1 MRHNLEV
8 THNKQELKRDDVV
21 TAIRIAFNLSE
32 NAKINL
38 RDNPILML
46 REEHNDD
53 IYRVNVSPPTHI
65 EVICFGI
72 DKLDDT
78 IEGVYDNINDLPNW
92 MQERLSVL
100 SMLPPNTSGGNDVEG
115 IGRRITESIY
125 WVYAQK

>member
-1 MRHNLEV
+1 MRHSLEV
-8 THNKQELKRDDVV
+8 THNKQELKREDIYIVSRKFRYDVGEL
-21 TAIRIAFNLSE
+21 ALAGLSL
-32 NAKINL
+32 AKQE
-38 RDNPILML
+38 P
-46 REEHNDD
+46 HNDD

-65 EVICFGI
+65 EVICFGM

>member
-1 MRHNLEV
+1 M
-8 THNKQELKRDDVV
+8 
-21 TAIRIAFNLSE
+21 
-32 NAKINL
+32 
-38 RDNPILML
+38 
-46 REEHNDD
+46 
-53 IYRVNVSPPTHI
+53 
-65 EVICFGI
+65 

>member
-8 THNKQELKRDDVV
+8 THDKWALKREDFYTVSKKFGDLGALALVG
-21 TAIRIAFNLSE
+21 LSLT
-32 NAKINL
+32 KQ
-38 RDNPILML
+38 DP
-46 REEHNDD
+46 HNDD

-65 EVICFGI
+65 EVICFGM

-78 IEGVYDNINDLPNW
+78 IEGVYENINDLPNW

>member
-1 MRHNLEV
+1 MYTLCRKFPELGMRALMGLSLTKLEP
-8 THNKQELKRDDVV
+8 HD
-21 TAIRIAFNLSE
+21 
-32 NAKINL
+32 
-38 RDNPILML
+38 
-46 REEHNDD
+46 DD
-53 IYRVNVSPPTHI
+53 IYRVDVEPPTRI

-78 IEGVYDNINDLPNW
+78 VEGVYDNINDLPNW

-100 SMLPPNTSGGNDVEG
+100 SMLPPNTAGANDVKG

>member
-8 THNKQELKRDDVV
+8 THNKQELKREDLWEYNG
-21 TAIRIAFNLSE
+21 RFNGFE
-32 NAKINL
+32 HIVMGQFK
-38 RDNPILML
+38 PILML

>member
-1 MRHNLEV
+1 MQDKR
-8 THNKQELKRDDVV
+8 ELKIHDVRVAIKIKWSLPYDANV
-21 TAIRIAFNLSE
+21 TISPY
-32 NAKINL
+32 NAHSLLNSGAH
-38 RDNPILML
+38 D
-46 REEHNDD
+46 DD
-53 IYRVNVSPPTHI
+53 IYRVNVAPPTHI

-72 DKLDDT
+72 DRLDDSV
-78 IEGVYDNINDLPNW
+78 EGVYDNINDLPNW